1 MIRSVLR
8 MNFSRPGILGRLGA
22 APSSAFGSVAPVT
35 ATIQPMTA
43 RFPFSTASRVF
54 HQHGEGCGCP
64 SHRVPT
70 VNETGAKDAKNAAKN
85 AEKLGEVTPMYQISF
100 KCKRCDTPSTHKMSH
115 QAYHGGT
122 VLVQCP
128 GCQNRHLIADHLK
141 IFSDEPITIEDIMA
155 KNGEKVTIK
164 QREFK
169 FNQDGGD
176 LEWTKAE

>member
-1 MIRSVLR
+1 MIRNALK
-8 MNFSRPGILGRLGA
+8 MNVTRGFARGFSRVPQTARI
-22 APSSAFGSVAPVT
+22 APIS
-35 ATIQPMTA
+35 A
-43 RFPFSTASRVF
+43 RFPFSTAARVF
-54 HQHGEGCGCP
+54 HQHGENCGCS
-64 SHRVPT
+64 SHKVPT
-70 VNETGAKDAKNAAKN
+70 VNETGAKDAES
-85 AEKLGEVTPMYQISF
+85 AEAPQEVTPMYQISF

-128 GCQNRHLIADHLK
+128 GCKNRHLIADHLK
-141 IFSDEPITIEDIMA
+141 IFSDEPVTIEDIMA

-176 LEWTKAE
+176 LEWTKTE